1 MIFDA
6 MKKIHLF
13 SAPMLRTI
21 CGGVFLSLA
30 AWAAAQ
36 APAWPEVSTVA
47 KPGARWWW
55 LGSAVDSVN
64 LAENMA
70 DYARTGL
77 GTLEITPIYGV
88 KNNEANDIDFLSPR
102 WMRMYSFVCEEGK
115 RLGLNID
122 MNTGTGWPF
131 GGPEV
136 TVEDAATKV
145 IFQRYTVPGGTRLQE
160 PVVVADKKQKPVAYL
175 SRLMAFSPS
184 GKVVNLTARV
194 DKKSGMLGW
203 TAPKGEEWTLVA
215 AFVGK
220 TFQKVKRAAPGGEG
234 YVMDHFSRKAVSHY
248 LSRFDR
254 AFKAAKAPAP
264 ETFFNDSYEVYGA
277 DWTPD
282 FFEQF
287 ARRRGY
293 KLENHLLEFSGENND
308 TRARL
313 ITDYRETIAELL
325 EENFT
330 QQWTAWA
337 HKQGSITRNQAHGS
351 PVISSTSMLRSIF
364 LSVRA
369 SVLPTLRLRGCA
381 ATR

>member
-1 MIFDA
+1 

-13 SAPMLRTI
+13 PAPMLRTI
-21 CGGVFLSLA
+21 CGGVFFSLA

-102 WMRMYSFVCEEGK
+102 WMRMYSFVCEEVK

-160 PVVVADKKQKPVAYL
+160 PVVVADKPRAFNESSEQNESIFGQYRLAFYFFVPHKRMPRTVI
-175 SRLMAFSPS
+175 SRPGAGFMRSAERFSFDFFH
-184 GKVVNLTARV
+184 RFRR
-194 DKKSGMLGW
+194 
-203 TAPKGEEWTLVA
+203 TAPHRLCSRVRPR
-215 AFVGK
+215 
-220 TFQKVKRAAPGGEG
+220 Q
-234 YVMDHFSRKAVSHY
+234 HF
-248 LSRFDR
+248 
-254 AFKAAKAPAP
+254 
-264 ETFFNDSYEVYGA
+264 
-277 DWTPD
+277 
-282 FFEQF
+282 
-287 ARRRGY
+287 
-293 KLENHLLEFSGENND
+293 
-308 TRARL
+308 
-313 ITDYRETIAELL
+313 
-325 EENFT
+325 
-330 QQWTAWA
+330 
-337 HKQGSITRNQAHGS
+337 
-351 PVISSTSMLRSIF
+351 
-364 LSVRA
+364 
-369 SVLPTLRLRGCA
+369 
-381 ATR
+381 